1 MDVYRRQDQG
11 YRLRNISSPCQSIIM
26 LPAEFYLQNTT
37 TLLLWLFQMCSH
49 DLLLFLILLGVIVI
63 VFSFSILGFS
73 VSRIV
78 FSVVLA
84 VVNSVL
90 SRIFRNYLQIDN
102 ISFPNPFPYFSSFS
116 FRRLVSDS
124 TTDSDSSARLNP
136 QIPFPQ
142 YLALQ
147 PAQWAAIEAILAHT
161 PPNSNNAVFNSILD
175 TTGQFASAQRAT
187 STTLPPL
194 RRSAR
199 LRRPRNLH
207 SF

>member
-1 MDVYRRQDQG
+1 MDVYLRQDQD
-11 YRLRNISSPCQSIIM
+11 YRLRNTLSSCQSIIM

-49 DLLLFLILLGVIVI
+49 DLLLFLILLGVVVI
-63 VFSFSILGFS
+63 VFSFSILGFN

-90 SRIFRNYLQIDN
+90 RRIFRNYLHIDN
-102 ISFPNPFPYFSSFS
+102 ISFPNPFPNFSSFS

-124 TTDSDSSARLNP
+124 TTDSDSSARLN
-136 QIPFPQ
+136 QQLPFSP

-161 PPNSNNAVFNSILD
+161 PSESDHAVFNSILD
-175 TTGQFASAQRAT
+175 TTGQFTSAQRAT
-187 STTLPPL
+187 STAPSPL

-199 LRRPRNLH
+199 LRRPRNSH